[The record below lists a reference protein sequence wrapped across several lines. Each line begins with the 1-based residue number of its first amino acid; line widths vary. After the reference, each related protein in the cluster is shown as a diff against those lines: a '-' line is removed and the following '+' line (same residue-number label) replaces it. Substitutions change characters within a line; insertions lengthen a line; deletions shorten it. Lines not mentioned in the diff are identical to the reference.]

1 VNAAAKQ
8 NLPAWPPLPRAL
20 AAGFWPATVWF
31 PVEMWLRTR
40 QPPPRTRRWPRALS
54 GASLAVSLAA
64 VVGSV
69 QQVVEGWTNFDLF
82 SGGR

>member
-1 VNAAAKQ
+1 
-8 NLPAWPPLPRAL
+8 
-20 AAGFWPATVWF
+20 
-31 PVEMWLRTR
+31 MWLRTR
-40 QPPPRTRRWPRALS
+40 QPPPRTRRWLRALS